1 MVRWGI
7 AGTGRIARD
16 FAEGLRQTPDA
27 RIVAVGSRTPEAAR
41 DFTDGVG
48 GAAGTQSTTGATG
61 GVAVGSYE
69 DLWAHPDVDV
79 VYVATPHSRHHP
91 DTLAALAA
99 GKHVLCEKPLALN
112 ERQASEMVAAARG
125 ARRFLMEALWSR
137 FLPPYRDLVGVLR
150 AGTIGEPRLVE
161 ATFGFRAPYRP
172 EHRLF
177 NPALGGGSILDL
189 WLYCLNVARLALG
202 EHESMTAE
210 AQLTPL
216 GVDHTVHATL
226 RYASGATAVLSSAT
240 RTEMPCTARIV
251 GTRGRIEIARFMHH
265 PESFTVVTDGGT
277 SRTHPHPE
285 PGQGLRH
292 QVPEVHR
299 AIAAGELESPIMPW
313 AESLAFLRTMDELRR
328 TIGVRYEADG
338 PDAPAGSGAATGS
351 RGAGPGE

>member
-1 MVRWGI
+1 LEGARDERDQVEDRELDARLGRDDVPEFADRRAAQRPPRHARSKLPVGARVARRVESCAVVRWGI

-41 DFTDGVG
+41 NFADAAVG
-48 GAAGTQSTTGATG
+48 AGA

-69 DLWAHPDVDV
+69 DLWANPDVDV

-189 WLYCLNVARLALG
+189 WLYCLNVARLTLG

-216 GVDHTVHATL
+216 GVDHTVH
-226 RYASGATAVLSSAT
+226 
-240 RTEMPCTARIV
+240 
-251 GTRGRIEIARFMHH
+251 
-265 PESFTVVTDGGT
+265 
-277 SRTHPHPE
+277 
-285 PGQGLRH
+285 
-292 QVPEVHR
+292 
-299 AIAAGELESPIMPW
+299 
-313 AESLAFLRTMDELRR
+313 
-328 TIGVRYEADG
+328 
-338 PDAPAGSGAATGS
+338 
-351 RGAGPGE
+351 

>member
-1 MVRWGI
+1 MLFRSI
-7 AGTGRIARD
+7 
-16 FAEGLRQTPDA
+16 
-27 RIVAVGSRTPEAAR
+27 
-41 DFTDGVG
+41 
-48 GAAGTQSTTGATG
+48 
-61 GVAVGSYE
+61 
-69 DLWAHPDVDV
+69 
-79 VYVATPHSRHHP
+79 
-91 DTLAALAA
+91 
-99 GKHVLCEKPLALN
+99 
-112 ERQASEMVAAARG
+112 AAARG
-125 ARRFLMEALWSR
+125 AKRFLMEALWSR
-137 FLPPYRDLVGVLR
+137 FLPPYRDLVGILA

-172 EHRLF
+172 AHRLF
-177 NPALGGGSILDL
+177 DPALGGGSILDL

-216 GVDHTVHATL
+216 GIDHTVHATL

-265 PESFTVVTDGGT
+265 PESFTVVLDGGA

-299 AIAAGELESPIMPW
+299 AIAEGRLESPIMPW

-328 TIGVRYEADG
+328 TIGVRYDADG
-338 PDAPAGSGAATGS
+338 ADAPGAPAGSAVATGS
-351 RGAGPGE
+351 RSAGPGE

>member
-16 FAEGLRQTPDA
+16 FAEGLHQTPDA
-27 RIVAVGSRTPEAAR
+27 SIVAVGSRSPASAADFVARVGAPEP
-41 DFTDGVG
+41 V
-48 GAAGTQSTTGATG
+48 AT
-61 GVAVGSYE
+61 GSYE
-69 DLWAHPDVDV
+69 DLFAHPDVDV

-112 ERQASEMVAAARG
+112 ARQAEEMIAAARG
-125 ARRFLMEALWSR
+125 AKRFLMEALWSR
-137 FLPPYRDLVGVLR
+137 FLPPYRDLVGVLA

-161 ATFGFRAPYRP
+161 ATFGFRAAYRP

-177 NPALGGGSILDL
+177 APALGGGSILDL

-202 EHESMTAE
+202 DHASMTAE

-226 RYASGATAVLSSAT
+226 RYAGGATAVLASAT

-265 PESFTVVTDGGT
+265 PESFTVVHDDGRV
-277 SRTHPHPE
+277 RTHPHPE

-299 AIAAGELESPIMPW
+299 AIAAGLLESPIMPW
-313 AESLAFLRTMDELRR
+313 SESLAFLRTMDELRGLV
-328 TIGVRYEADG
+328 GVRYA
-338 PDAPAGSGAATGS
+338 AAG
-351 RGAGPGE
+351 E